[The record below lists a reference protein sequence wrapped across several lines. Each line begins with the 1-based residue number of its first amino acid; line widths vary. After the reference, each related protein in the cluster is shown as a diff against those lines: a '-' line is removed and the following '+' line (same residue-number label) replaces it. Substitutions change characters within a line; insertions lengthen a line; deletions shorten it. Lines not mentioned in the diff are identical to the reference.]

1 MRSGSSLNKKH
12 PNLEVEDLNPEQA
25 HTLQLKNVHE
35 QVIKEED
42 ENMECQNEGDTAP
55 STAQAN
61 QDNLIK
67 GLHDGENWDDQE
79 L

>member
-1 MRSGSSLNKKH
+1 
-12 PNLEVEDLNPEQA
+12 
-25 HTLQLKNVHE
+25 
-35 QVIKEED
+35 
-42 ENMECQNEGDTAP
+42 MECQNEGDTAP